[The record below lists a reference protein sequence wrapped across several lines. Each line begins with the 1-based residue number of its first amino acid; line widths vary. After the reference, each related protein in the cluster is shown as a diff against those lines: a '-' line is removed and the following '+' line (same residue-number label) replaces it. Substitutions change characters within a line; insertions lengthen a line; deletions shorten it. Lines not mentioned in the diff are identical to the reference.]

1 MLSPKDYSKFEY
13 DGSAMEGRYLHLQ
26 LTPEEWRTLEQS
38 GDIPP
43 ERHWRLKGDEWMAE
57 CMPQPELQSEYH
69 LKTHWQIILSGS
81 RGGPPTPPP
90 FPLRSAFAQN
100 CFVFSPFAAFA
111 HV

>member
-1 MLSPKDYSKFEY
+1 
-13 DGSAMEGRYLHLQ
+13 
-26 LTPEEWRTLEQS
+26 
-38 GDIPP
+38 
-43 ERHWRLKGDEWMAE
+43 MAE

-90 FPLRSAFAQN
+90 FALLLAFAQN